1 MVLVSMSHRTIR
13 EPTDAEHAELKR
25 MKREEIGRVAIR
37 AHIVLLS
44 HRGHSAQEIAELHD
58 VTDPMVYKWIGRFD
72 EEGPAG
78 LYDRDREGR
87 PPKIDEEAE
96 AEIEK
101 LLESDPTEH
110 GENASRWTAPR
121 IAEHLRNKQGID
133 VHPDT
138 VRDALKRLEY
148 SWTRPRRQLPSP
160 ANREEKMAQVRRRID
175 EASEETTILF
185 ADETELK
192 RFPPLRRMWQP
203 VGQQRPVRVPDAN
216 DDFALYG
223 ALDIGSGRTF
233 TRAFE
238 KERSDY
244 TIQFLELLKARTTGN
259 VLLIWD
265 RAPWHTSGQVEAFLQ
280 KTSRFETHLLPPRS
294 PQANPV
300 EDLWRELKEQV
311 AACLE
316 RSLGALLASCR
327 RYFNRLTREQALATA
342 GLG

>member
-1 MVLVSMSHRTIR
+1 
-13 EPTDAEHAELKR
+13 
-25 MKREEIGRVAIR
+25 
-37 AHIVLLS
+37 
-44 HRGHSAQEIAELHD
+44 
-58 VTDPMVYKWIGRFD
+58 
-72 EEGPAG
+72 
-78 LYDRDREGR
+78 
-87 PPKIDEEAE
+87 
-96 AEIEK
+96 
-101 LLESDPTEH
+101 
-110 GENASRWTAPR
+110 
-121 IAEHLRNKQGID
+121 

-160 ANREEKMAQVRRRID
+160 ADREEKMAQVRRRI
-175 EASEETTILF
+175 AAAPEETTILF

-203 VGQQRPVRVPDAN
+203 VGEQRPVRVPDAN

-223 ALDIGSGRTF
+223 ALDVGSGQTF

-265 RAPWHTSGQVEAFLQ
+265 RASWHTSGQVEAFLE

-300 EDLWRELKEQV
+300 EDLWRELQPAWSGLSAPSWPV
-311 AACLE
+311 AADTSTDSPGSRRSRLPGSVNVFTSTYLGTISKLGFIGFDGDLE
-316 RSLGALLASCR
+316 FPEPPVPQKPARQLHYPQVNSVKLIS
-327 RYFNRLTREQALATA
+327 NRFDPQVL
-342 GLG
+342 

>member
-1 MVLVSMSHRTIR
+1 MKRQEVGRVSM
-13 EPTDAEHAELKR
+13 
-25 MKREEIGRVAIR
+25 R
-37 AHIVLLS
+37 AHIILLS
-44 HRGHSAQEIAELHD
+44 DRGYSAPKIAKLHN
-58 VTDPMVYKWIGRFD
+58 VTDPMVYKWMDRFD
-72 EEGPAG
+72 EEGPSG

-96 AEIEK
+96 AEIEE

-110 GENASRWTAPR
+110 GENATRWTTPR
-121 IAEHLRNKQGID
+121 IAEHLRKKQGID

-138 VRDALKRLEY
+138 VRGALKRLQY

-160 ANREEKMAQVRRRID
+160 ADREEKIAQVRRRI
-175 EASEETTILF
+175 AATSEETTVLF

-203 VGQQRPVRVPDAN
+203 VGEQRPVRVPDAN

-223 ALDIGSGRTF
+223 ALDVGSGRTF
-233 TRAFE
+233 TQAFE

-244 TIQFLELLKARTTGN
+244 TIQFLELLKARTTGK

-265 RAPWHTSGQVEAFLQ
+265 RATWHTSGQVEAFLE
-280 KTSRFETHLLPPRS
+280 KIDRFETHLLPPRS

-300 EDLWRELKEQV
+300 EDLWRELKKQV

-316 RSLGALLASCR
+316 RSLGALVASCR
-327 RYFNRLTREQALATA
+327 RYFDRLTREQALATA

>member
-1 MVLVSMSHRTIR
+1 MSHRTVR
-13 EPTDAEHAELKR
+13 SPTDEEREELNR
-25 MKREEIGRVAIR
+25 MKRQEVGRVSMR
-37 AHIVLLS
+37 AHIILLS
-44 HRGHSAQEIAELHD
+44 DRGYSAPKIAELHN

-72 EEGPAG
+72 EEGPSG

-96 AEIEK
+96 AKIEE

-110 GENASRWTAPR
+110 GENASRWTTPR
-121 IAEHLRNKQGID
+121 IVEYLRRDHGID

-138 VRDALKRLEY
+138 VRDALRRLEY

-160 ANREEKMAQVRRRID
+160 ADFEKQMARVRQRISA
-175 EASEETTILF
+175 ASEETTVLF

-203 VGQQRPVRVPDAN
+203 VGTQRAVWVPDSN

-223 ALDIGSGRTF
+223 ALDIGSGQTV

-244 TIQFLELLKARTTGN
+244 TIQFLELLRTQTTGE

-265 RAPWHTSGQVEAFLQ
+265 RATWHTSRQVESFLDELG
-280 KTSRFETHLLPPRS
+280 RFDTHLLPPRS
-294 PQANPV
+294 PEVNPV
-300 EDLWRELKEQV
+300 EDLWRELKKQV

-316 RSLGALLASCR
+316 RSLGALVASCR
-327 RYFNRLTREQALATA
+327 RYFDRLSPEQALATA

>member
-1 MVLVSMSHRTIR
+1 M
-13 EPTDAEHAELKR
+13 D
-25 MKREEIGRVAIR
+25 
-37 AHIVLLS
+37 
-44 HRGHSAQEIAELHD
+44 
-58 VTDPMVYKWIGRFD
+58 RFD
-72 EEGPAG
+72 EEGPSG

-110 GENASRWTAPR
+110 GENASRWTTPR
-121 IAEHLRNKQGID
+121 IAEHLRKKQGID

-138 VRDALKRLEY
+138 VRDALKRLQY

-160 ANREEKMAQVRRRID
+160 ADREEKIAQVRQRI
-175 EASEETTILF
+175 AATSEETTVLF

-244 TIQFLELLKARTTGN
+244 TIQFLELLKARTTGE

-265 RAPWHTSGQVEAFLQ
+265 RATWHTSGQVEAFLE
-280 KTSRFETHLLPPRS
+280 KIDRFETHLLPPRS

-300 EDLWRELKEQV
+300 QDLWRELKEQV

-316 RSLGALLASCR
+316 AACLERPLGALQASCR
-327 RYFNRLTREQALATA
+327 RYFDRLTREQTLATA
-342 GLG
+342 GIS

>member
-1 MVLVSMSHRTIR
+1 MKRQEVGRVSM
-13 EPTDAEHAELKR
+13 
-25 MKREEIGRVAIR
+25 R
-37 AHIVLLS
+37 AHIILLS
-44 HRGHSAQEIAELHD
+44 DRGYSAPKIAELHN
-58 VTDPMVYKWIGRFD
+58 VTDPMVYKWMERFD
-72 EEGPAG
+72 EEGPSG

-87 PPKIDEEAE
+87 PPKIDDEAE
-96 AEIEK
+96 AKIEE
-101 LLESDPTEH
+101 LLESDPAEH
-110 GENASRWTAPR
+110 GENASRWTTPR
-121 IAEHLRNKQGID
+121 IVEHLRRNHGID

-138 VRDALKRLEY
+138 VRDALRRLKY

-160 ANREEKMAQVRRRID
+160 ADFEEQMAQVRQRISA
-175 EASEETTILF
+175 ASKETTVLF

-203 VGQQRPVRVPDAN
+203 VGKQRAVWVPDSN

-223 ALDIGSGRTF
+223 ALDIDSGHTV

-244 TIQFLELLKARTTGN
+244 TIQFLELLRTQTAGQ

-265 RAPWHTSGQVEAFLQ
+265 RATWHTSGQVESFINEIG
-280 KTSRFETHLLPPRS
+280 RFETHLLPPRS
-294 PQANPV
+294 PEVNPV
-300 EDLWRELKEQV
+300 EDLWRELKKKV

-316 RSLGALLASCR
+316 RSLGALVASCR
-327 RYFNRLTREQALATA
+327 RYFDRLSPEQALATA

>member
-1 MVLVSMSHRTIR
+1 MSHRTVR
-13 EPTDAEHAELKR
+13 PPTDEEREELRR
-25 MKREEIGRVAIR
+25 MKRQDVGRVSIR
-37 AHIVLLS
+37 AHMILLS
-44 HRGHSAQEIAELHD
+44 DRGYSAPNIADIHD

-160 ANREEKMAQVRRRID
+160 ANREEKMAQVRRRI
-175 EASEETTILF
+175 AAAPEETTILS

-203 VGQQRPVRVPDAN
+203 VRQQRPVRVPDAN

-223 ALDIGSGRTF
+223 ALDVGSGRTF

-238 KERSDY
+238 KERSDD
-244 TIQFLELLKARTTGN
+244 TIQFLELLKAQTAGK
-259 VLLIWD
+259 VLLKSASD
-265 RAPWHTSGQVEAFLQ
+265 LGPGVLAHLRPSGSV
-280 KTSRFETHLLPPRS
+280 P
-294 PQANPV
+294 
-300 EDLWRELKEQV
+300 
-311 AACLE
+311 
-316 RSLGALLASCR
+316 
-327 RYFNRLTREQALATA
+327 
-342 GLG
+342 

>member
-1 MVLVSMSHRTIR
+1 MSHRTVR
-13 EPTDAEHAELKR
+13 SPTDEERDQLNR
-25 MKREEIGRVAIR
+25 MKRQEVGRVSMR
-37 AHIVLLS
+37 AHIILLS
-44 HRGHSAQEIAELHD
+44 DRGYSAPKIAELHN
-58 VTDPMVYKWIGRFD
+58 VTNPMVYKWMDRFD
-72 EEGPAG
+72 EEGPSG

-101 LLESDPTEH
+101 LLENDPTER
-110 GENASRWTAPR
+110 GENASRWTTPR
-121 IAEHLRNKQGID
+121 IAEHLRREQGID

-138 VRDALKRLEY
+138 VREALKRLEY

-160 ANREEKMAQVRRRID
+160 ADREEQMGQVQQRIAA
-175 EASEETTILF
+175 ASEETTVLF

-203 VGQQRPVRVPDAN
+203 VGKQRAVWVPDSN

-223 ALDIGSGRTF
+223 ALDVGSGQTV

-244 TIQFLELLKARTTGN
+244 TIQFLELLRTQTTGK

-265 RAPWHTSGQVEAFLQ
+265 RATWHTSGQVESVLDELG
-280 KTSRFETHLLPPRS
+280 RFETHLLPPRS
-294 PQANPV
+294 PEANPV

-316 RSLGALLASCR
+316 RSLGALVASCR
-327 RYFNRLTREQALATA
+327 RYFDRLSPEQALATA

>member
-1 MVLVSMSHRTIR
+1 MKRQEVGRVSM
-13 EPTDAEHAELKR
+13 
-25 MKREEIGRVAIR
+25 R
-37 AHIVLLS
+37 AHIILLS
-44 HRGHSAQEIAELHD
+44 DRGYSAPKIAELHD
-58 VTDPMVYKWIGRFD
+58 VTDPMVYKWMDRFD
-72 EEGPAG
+72 EEGPSG
-78 LYDRDREGR
+78 LYDRNREGR

-110 GENASRWTAPR
+110 GENATRWTTPR
-121 IAEHLRNKQGID
+121 IAEHLRKKQGID

-160 ANREEKMAQVRRRID
+160 ADREEQMARVRERIAS
-175 EASEETTILF
+175 ASEERTVLF
-185 ADETELK
+185 VDETELK

-203 VGQQRPVRVPDAN
+203 VGEQRPVWVPDAN

-223 ALDIGSGRTF
+223 ALDVGSGRTF

-244 TIQFLELLKARTTGN
+244 TIQFLELLKARTTGK

-265 RAPWHTSGQVEAFLQ
+265 RATWHTSGQVEAFLD
-280 KTSRFETHLLPPRS
+280 KISRIDTHLLPPRS

-300 EDLWRELKEQV
+300 EDLWRELKKQV

-327 RYFNRLTREQALATA
+327 RYFDRLTREQALATA

>member
-1 MVLVSMSHRTIR
+1 MKRQEVGRVSM
-13 EPTDAEHAELKR
+13 
-25 MKREEIGRVAIR
+25 R
-37 AHIVLLS
+37 AHIILLS
-44 HRGHSAQEIAELHD
+44 ARGYSAPKIAELHS
-58 VTDPMVYKWIGRFD
+58 VTDPMVYKWMDRFD
-72 EEGPAG
+72 EEGPSG

-87 PPKIDEEAE
+87 PPKIDDEAE
-96 AEIEK
+96 AKIEE

-110 GENASRWTAPR
+110 GENAGRWTTPR
-121 IAEHLRNKQGID
+121 IVEHLRRDHGID

-138 VRDALKRLEY
+138 VRDALRRLEY

-160 ANREEKMAQVRRRID
+160 ADFEQQMAQVRQRIS
-175 EASEETTILF
+175 AVSEETTVLF

-203 VGQQRPVRVPDAN
+203 VGKQRAVWVPDSN

-223 ALDIGSGRTF
+223 ALDIGSGHTV

-244 TIQFLELLKARTTGN
+244 TIQFLELLRTQTTGK

-265 RAPWHTSGQVEAFLQ
+265 RATWHTSGQVESFLDELG
-280 KTSRFETHLLPPRS
+280 RFETHLLPPRS
-294 PQANPV
+294 PEVNPV
-300 EDLWRELKEQV
+300 EDLWRELKKQV

-316 RSLGALLASCR
+316 RSLGALVASCR
-327 RYFNRLTREQALATA
+327 KYFDRLSPRQALATA

>member
-1 MVLVSMSHRTIR
+1 MSHRTVR
-13 EPTDAEHAELKR
+13 SPTDEEREELNR
-25 MKREEIGRVAIR
+25 MKRQEVGRVSMR
-37 AHIVLLS
+37 AHIILLS
-44 HRGHSAQEIAELHD
+44 DRGYSAPKIAELHN
-58 VTDPMVYKWIGRFD
+58 VTDPMVYKWMDRFD
-72 EEGPAG
+72 EEGPSG

-87 PPKIDEEAE
+87 PPKIDDEAE
-96 AEIEK
+96 AKIEE

-110 GENASRWTAPR
+110 GENASRWTTPR
-121 IAEHLRNKQGID
+121 IVEHLRRDHGID

-138 VRDALKRLEY
+138 VRDALRRLEY

-160 ANREEKMAQVRRRID
+160 ADFEEQMAQVRQRISA
-175 EASEETTILF
+175 ASNETTVLF

-203 VGQQRPVRVPDAN
+203 VGKQRAVWVPDSN

-223 ALDIGSGRTF
+223 ALDIGSGHTV

-244 TIQFLELLKARTTGN
+244 TIQFLKLLQTQNTGK

-265 RAPWHTSGQVEAFLQ
+265 RATWHTSGQVEAFLE
-280 KTSRFETHLLPPRS
+280 KASRFETHLLPPRS

-327 RYFNRLTREQALATA
+327 RYFDRLTREQALATA

>member
-1 MVLVSMSHRTIR
+1 
-13 EPTDAEHAELKR
+13 
-25 MKREEIGRVAIR
+25 MKRQEVGRVSVR
-37 AHIVLLS
+37 AHIILLS
-44 HRGHSAQEIAELHD
+44 DRGYSAPKIAELHG
-58 VTDPMVYKWIGRFD
+58 VTDPMVYKWMDRFD
-72 EEGPAG
+72 EEGPSG

-101 LLESDPTEH
+101 LLESEPTEY
-110 GENASRWTAPR
+110 GENATRWTTPR
-121 IAEHLRNKQGID
+121 IAEQLRKKQGID

-160 ANREEKMAQVRRRID
+160 ADREEKMAQVRQRI
-175 EASEETTILF
+175 AATSEETTVLF

-203 VGQQRPVRVPDAN
+203 VGEQRPVWVPDSN

-244 TIQFLELLKARTTGN
+244 TIQFLELLKSQTTGK

-265 RAPWHTSGQVEAFLQ
+265 RATWHTSGQVEAFLE
-280 KTSRFETHLLPPRS
+280 KLDCFETHLLPPRS

-316 RSLGALLASCR
+316 RTLGALQASCR
-327 RYFNRLTREQALATA
+327 RYFDRLTREQALATA